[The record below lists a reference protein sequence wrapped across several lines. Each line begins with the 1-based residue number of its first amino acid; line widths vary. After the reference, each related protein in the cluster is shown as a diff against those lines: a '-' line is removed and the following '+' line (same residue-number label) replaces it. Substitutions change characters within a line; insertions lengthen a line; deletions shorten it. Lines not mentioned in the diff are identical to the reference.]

1 MSFATFVSLV
11 SGETVMTPKCIAF
24 DTFIVVHV
32 AGCEAIVAMHRT
44 MTCRQTRFVTSLPF
58 GSCGELRRRRVE
70 TRLPLADGLIESISV
85 DWRAAEARG

>member
-1 MSFATFVSLV
+1 
-11 SGETVMTPKCIAF
+11 MTPKCIAF

-58 GSCGELRRRRVE
+58 GSCGELRRRRVAPNLHL
-70 TRLPLADGLIESISV
+70 RL
-85 DWRAAEARG
+85 ARSRKTIAPPRTK